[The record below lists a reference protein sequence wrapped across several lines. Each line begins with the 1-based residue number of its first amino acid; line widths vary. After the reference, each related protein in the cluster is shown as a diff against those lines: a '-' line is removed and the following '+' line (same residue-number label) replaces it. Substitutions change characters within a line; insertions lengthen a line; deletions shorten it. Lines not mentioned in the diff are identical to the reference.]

1 MKKISLLLIVLI
13 FMSFKNHKPLQDKF
27 KIVLLTTEDWNSLQK
42 ISTKGKNTVAVVD
55 FKTRLNVVSTVQ
67 YQNESIEISKTQR
80 KKLNEILKKYD

>member
-1 MKKISLLLIVLI
+1 MRKIAIILLVLI
-13 FMSFKNHKPLQDKF
+13 FMSFKNYKPLQDKL
-27 KIVLLTTEDWNSLQK
+27 KIVLLTTGDWNSLQK

>member
-1 MKKISLLLIVLI
+1 
-13 FMSFKNHKPLQDKF
+13 MSFKNYKPLQDKL
-27 KIVLLTTEDWNSLQK
+27 KIVLLTTEDWSSLQK

-67 YQNESIEISKTQR
+67 YQNESTEISKTQR

>member
-1 MKKISLLLIVLI
+1 
-13 FMSFKNHKPLQDKF
+13 MSFKNYKPLQDKL

-42 ISTKGKNTVAVVD
+42 ISTKGKNTIAVVD